1 MRGDAMPNQH
11 QERIALIRAEPETIR
26 IDVLKTAVIV
36 VDMQNAF
43 VKRGGYFDIAGYDLS
58 GVQGIVDPCCKI
70 IDAARKHGAKIIYFK
85 MGCSPDLSDRG
96 PADSP
101 YNLKAKGLRLIR
113 ERPDLKDKFYIYG
126 LWGAEIIEELK
137 PVSGDLVVKKQKYDG
152 FIGTNLEII
161 LSTYGIRY
169 LVFVGTATNLCVE
182 STLRHAFF
190 LDYFPILI
198 TDAVSQAGPPLT
210 QEATIFNVKSN
221 FGWVTTSETFL
232 DGLKDPVA

>member
-1 MRGDAMPNQH
+1 MADEHREQNAT
-11 QERIALIRAEPETIR
+11 ITAEPEPIQ

-43 VKRGGYFDIAGYDLS
+43 VKRGGYFDLAGYDLS
-58 GVQGIVDPCCKI
+58 GVERIVGPCRKI
-70 IDAARKHGAKIIYFK
+70 ITAARQKGAKIIYFQ
-85 MGCSPDLSDRG
+85 MGCSPDFSDRG

-113 ERPDLKDKFYIYG
+113 ERPEVKDKFYIYG

-137 PVSGDLVVKKQKYDG
+137 PKSEDLVVRKQKYDG

-161 LSTYGIRY
+161 LSTFGIRY
-169 LVFVGTATNLCVE
+169 LIFVGTATNLCVE

-190 LDYFPILI
+190 LDYFPILVS
-198 TDAVSQAGPPLT
+198 DAVSHAGASIT
-210 QEATIFNVKSN
+210 QEATIVNVKSN
-221 FGWVTTSETFL
+221 FGWVTTSDHFVA
-232 DGLKDPVA
+232 GLEHIKP

>member
-1 MRGDAMPNQH
+1 MAD
-11 QERIALIRAEPETIR
+11 ERQGHITTIAAEPEPIR

-43 VKRGGYFDIAGYDLS
+43 VKRGGYFDLAGYDLA
-58 GVQGIVDPCCKI
+58 GVERIVGPCRRI
-70 IDAARKHGAKIIYFK
+70 IAAARQRGAKILFFQ
-85 MGCSPDLSDRG
+85 MGCSPDFSDRG

-113 ERPDLKDKFYIYG
+113 ERPEIRDKFYIYG
-126 LWGAEIIEELK
+126 MWGAEIIEELK
-137 PVSGDLVVKKQKYDG
+137 PGPQDLVVRKQKYDG
-152 FIGTNLEII
+152 FMGTNLEII

-169 LVFVGTATNLCVE
+169 LVFIGTATNLCVE

-198 TDAVSQAGPPLT
+198 SDAVSQAGPTIT
-210 QEATIFNVKSN
+210 QEATILNVKSN
-221 FGWVTTSETFL
+221 FGWVTTSESFVA
-232 DGLKDPVA
+232 GLENAGT